1 MNDKFPISLNQFFIP
16 NCITIHYIVYIII
29 IFTYHNTL
37 IMTNNKK
44 IMATLAILPL
54 FFGIMIGMSIQA
66 SDAQMSGGITDPRL
80 GAQTPKSY
88 GSATAGIV
96 CGDRLC
102 NEATP
107 AFDVEENHE
116 ITLIDEHDESTP
128 TAKLIDIRKYKPS
141 TNKGDAITYIITYS
155 ITAGTERLEN
165 IQVHVSSDVTQ
176 ETYNI
181 GSLDS
186 FKTSKNVA
194 RIMALDADSI
204 DGGIVSY
211 VVAPPTYNPQNPNP

>member
-1 MNDKFPISLNQFFIP
+1 M
-16 NCITIHYIVYIII
+16 
-29 IFTYHNTL
+29 TY
-37 IMTNNKK
+37 NKK

-80 GAQTPKSY
+80 GASLAPKSY

-102 NEATP
+102 SEATP
-107 AFDVEENHE
+107 SFDVEEHHE
-116 ITLIDEHDESTP
+116 ITLIDEHDETTP

-155 ITAGTERLEN
+155 ITAGTERLQN
-165 IQVHVSSDVTQ
+165 IQVHVSSDVTS
-176 ETYNI
+176 ETYTI
-181 GSLDS
+181 GSLDAL
-186 FKTSKNVA
+186 KTSKNVA

-211 VVAPPTYNPQNPNP
+211 VIAPPTFNPQNPNP

>member
-1 MNDKFPISLNQFFIP
+1 M
-16 NCITIHYIVYIII
+16 
-29 IFTYHNTL
+29 TY
-37 IMTNNKK
+37 NKK

-54 FFGIMIGMSIQA
+54 FFGIMIGVSIQA

-102 NEATP
+102 SEASP
-107 AFDVEENHE
+107 AFDVEEEHVV
-116 ITLIDEHDESTP
+116 TLIEEHDESTP

-155 ITAGTERLEN
+155 VTAGTERLEN
-165 IQVHVSSDVTQ
+165 IQIHVSSDITS
-176 ETYNI
+176 ETYSI

>member
-1 MNDKFPISLNQFFIP
+1 MNRQIKL
-16 NCITIHYIVYIII
+16 
-29 IFTYHNTL
+29 
-37 IMTNNKK
+37 
-44 IMATLAILPL
+44 MAAFAFLPL

-80 GAQTPKSY
+80 GASLAPKSY

-107 AFDVEENHE
+107 SFDVEEEHD
-116 ITLIDEHDESTP
+116 ITLIDAHDETTP
-128 TAKLIDIRKYKPS
+128 TSKLIDIRKYKPS
-141 TNKGDAITYIITYS
+141 TNKQDAITYIITYS
-155 ITAGTERLEN
+155 VTAGTERLEN
-165 IQVHVSSDVTQ
+165 IQVHISSDVTS

-181 GSLDS
+181 GSLNAL
-186 FKTSKNVA
+186 KTSKNVV
-194 RIMALDADSI
+194 RIMALDADSL

-211 VVAPPTYNPQNPNP
+211 VVAPPTYNPQDPNQ

>member
-1 MNDKFPISLNQFFIP
+1 M
-16 NCITIHYIVYIII
+16 
-29 IFTYHNTL
+29 TY
-37 IMTNNKK
+37 NKK

-54 FFGIMIGMSIQA
+54 FFGIMIGVSIQA

-102 NEATP
+102 SEASP

-116 ITLIDEHDESTP
+116 VTLIEEHDETTP

-155 ITAGTERLEN
+155 VTAGTERLEN
-165 IQVHVSSDVTQ
+165 IQVHVSSDITA
-176 ETYNI
+176 ETY
-181 GSLDS
+181 SW
-186 FKTSKNVA
+186 SKK
-194 RIMALDADSI
+194 RF
-204 DGGIVSY
+204 
-211 VVAPPTYNPQNPNP
+211 